1 MIVPSIDVMNGRAV
15 QLRHGREFVLDGG
28 DPRERLEQFAVA
40 GEVAVVDLDAALG
53 RGSNAA
59 LIRTMVRRAPCR
71 VGGGIRSLDAARAWL
86 DAGAKKV
93 VLGTAASPELCG
105 QLPRDRVIAAVDA
118 ERGDVVVDGWRAK
131 AGVTVHERIAQL
143 APCVGG
149 FLFTQVEHEGAMGGF
164 DLDAIRAAVTA
175 AGDVRVTAAGGITT
189 ADEIAALDALGADAQ
204 VGMALY
210 TDRLRLGEAIAAPL
224 RSSPPGPLSLSGS
237 SPPDPLSQLGEGERK
252 GSPQI
257 WPTVVCD
264 ELGRTLGLV
273 WSTRESLTRAVAER
287 RGIYWSRSR
296 KAVWVKGET
305 SGNTQELLRV
315 ELDCDRDALRFTVRQ
330 HGVGFCH
337 LERLS
342 CWSEPFDL
350 GVLARVIEARAE
362 HATPGSGTARL
373 LADRNLLAA
382 KLGEEAGEL
391 AAAETAAEAIF
402 EMADLFY
409 MGLVALVRS
418 GGSLAEVLAELERR
432 HGAVGR
438 RPMVAK

>member
-1 MIVPSIDVMNGRAV
+1 MIIPSIDLMNGRAV

-28 DPRERLEQFAVA
+28 DPLERLEQFAVA

-53 RGSNAA
+53 QGSNAA

-86 DAGAKKV
+86 DAGARKV

-105 QLPRDRVIAAVDA
+105 ELPRDRVIAAVDA
-118 ERGDVVVDGWRAK
+118 ERGEVVVDGWRTKTGAN
-131 AGVTVHERIAQL
+131 VLDRIAQL
-143 APCVGG
+143 APVVGG
-149 FLFTQVEHEGAMGGF
+149 FLFTQVEHEGAMAGF
-164 DLDAIRAAVTA
+164 DLEAVRDAVQA
-175 AGDVRVTAAGGITT
+175 AGTARVTAAGGITSA
-189 ADEIAALDALGADAQ
+189 ADIAALDAAGADAQ

-210 TDRLRLGEAIAAPL
+210 TGRLALGEAVAAPL
-224 RSSPPGPLSLSGS
+224 TKPLDG
-237 SPPDPLSQLGEGERK
+237 DV
-252 GSPQI
+252 

-273 WSTRESLTRAVAER
+273 WSTRESLERAVAER

-296 KAVWVKGET
+296 AALWVKGET

-330 HGVGFCH
+330 QGVGFCH
-337 LERLS
+337 LERSS

-350 GVLARVIEARAE
+350 GVLERVIETRAE
-362 HATPGSGTARL
+362 HATPESGTARL
-373 LADRNLLAA
+373 LADRTLLAA
-382 KLGEEAGEL
+382 KLSEEAGEL
-391 AAAETAAEAIF
+391 AAAETAAEAVG
-402 EMADLFY
+402 ETADLFY

-432 HGAVGR
+432 HGAVSR
-438 RPMVAK
+438 RPMVAE

>member
-1 MIVPSIDVMNGRAV
+1 MIVPSIDLMNGRAV

-28 DPRERLEQFAVA
+28 DPLARLDEFAVA

-53 RGSNAA
+53 QGSNAPLMRA
-59 LIRTMVRRAPCR
+59 MVRRAPCR

-86 DAGAKKV
+86 DAGARKV

-118 ERGDVVVDGWRAK
+118 QRGEVVVDGWRTKTGAK
-131 AGVTVHERIAQL
+131 VQERIAQL

-149 FLFTQVEHEGAMGGF
+149 FLFTQVEHEGTMAGY
-164 DLDAIRAAVTA
+164 DLAAVRDAVQA
-175 AGDVRVTAAGGITT
+175 AGPARVTAAGGITT
-189 ADEIAALDALGADAQ
+189 AAEVAALDAAQADAQ

-210 TDRLRLGEAIAAPL
+210 TGRLLLGEAVAAPL
-224 RSSPPGPLSLSGS
+224 TKPLRG
-237 SPPDPLSQLGEGERK
+237 GV
-252 GSPQI
+252 

-273 WSTRESLTRAVAER
+273 WSTRESMTRAVAER

-296 KAVWVKGET
+296 QAVWVKGET
-305 SGNTQELLRV
+305 SGNTQQLLRV

-330 HGVGFCH
+330 QGVGFCH
-337 LERLS
+337 LERPS
-342 CWSEPFDL
+342 CWSEAFDL
-350 GVLARVIEARAE
+350 GVLERVIRSRRDEPVPE
-362 HATPGSGTARL
+362 SGTARL
-373 LADRNLLAA
+373 LADGALLGA
-382 KLGEEAGEL
+382 KLREEAGEL
-391 AAAETAAEAIF
+391 AAATSAPEAVHET
-402 EMADLFY
+402 ADLFY

-418 GGSLAEVLAELERR
+418 GASLADVLGELERR
-432 HGAVGR
+432 HGAVSR